1 MTAETF
7 TAVVRPASVF
17 STEKKKCGST
27 KIDATADT
35 ALAGITT
42 ASTVADVLDIL
53 SACVARG
60 RAVTSNS
67 IGLAQSV
74 DNS

>member
-1 MTAETF
+1 MSAETF
-7 TAVVRPASVF
+7 SIVKRSASVF

-27 KIDATADT
+27 PIDATADS
-35 ALAGITT
+35 ALAAITT
-42 ASTVADVLDIL
+42 SSTVADVLDIL

-60 RAVTSNS
+60 RAVTDSS
-67 IGLAQSV
+67 IGKASSV

>member
-1 MTAETF
+1 MSAETF
-7 TAVVRPASVF
+7 TTVVRPASVF

-27 KIDATADT
+27 KIDATADA
-35 ALAGITT
+35 ALQAINQNK
-42 ASTVADVLDIL
+42 TVADVLDIL

-60 RAVTSNS
+60 RAVSENS
-67 IGLAQSV
+67 IGRASSV

>member
-7 TAVVRPASVF
+7 TAVVRPASTF

-27 KIDATADT
+27 KIDATADA

>member
-1 MTAETF
+1 MSAETF
-7 TAVVRPASVF
+7 TTVVRPASVF

-53 SACVARG
+53 SECVHRG
-60 RAVTSNS
+60 RAVSENS
-67 IGLAQSV
+67 IGRATSV

>member
-1 MTAETF
+1 MSAETF
-7 TAVVRPASVF
+7 TTVVRPASVF

-27 KIDATADT
+27 KIDATADA
-35 ALAGITT
+35 ALQAINQNK
-42 ASTVADVLDIL
+42 TVADVLDIL

-60 RAVTSNS
+60 RAVSENS
-67 IGLAQSV
+67 IGRATSV

>member
-1 MTAETF
+1 MSAETF
-7 TAVVRPASVF
+7 TTVVRPASVF

-60 RAVTSNS
+60 RAVSDNS
-67 IGLAQSV
+67 IGRATSV